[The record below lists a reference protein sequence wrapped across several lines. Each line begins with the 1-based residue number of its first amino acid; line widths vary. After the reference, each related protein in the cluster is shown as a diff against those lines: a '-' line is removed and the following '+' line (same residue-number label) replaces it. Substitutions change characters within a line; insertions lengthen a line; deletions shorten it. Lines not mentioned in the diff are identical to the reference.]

1 MNPLLRHLAIATL
14 LTLALSRPMTSAA
27 SDTNRSTTAIAVTLK
42 AFDNSQ
48 QKDCTVEYQNKSGK
62 DITHQQGT
70 LTFTDTAG
78 KVLFTTG
85 VTQDHRKAWAN
96 DAKSEDKPFRFL
108 NMPADLAAALDKD
121 KQSVTVK
128 FTASDL
134 KYSDGTEEKF

>member
-1 MNPLLRHLAIATL
+1 MNPLLRNLAIATL